1 MGMGEGGEGAADEQK
16 GGAESITNWVIIL
29 QGHLVQ
35 KTIGEANPL
44 H

>member
-1 MGMGEGGEGAADEQK
+1 MGEGEGAADEQK

-35 KTIGEANPL
+35 KTIGEEANPL